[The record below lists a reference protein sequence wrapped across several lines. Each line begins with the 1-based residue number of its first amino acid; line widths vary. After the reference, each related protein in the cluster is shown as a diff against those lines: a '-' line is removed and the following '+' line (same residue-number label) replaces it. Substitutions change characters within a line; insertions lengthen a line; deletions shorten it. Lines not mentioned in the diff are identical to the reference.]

1 MQASQATN
9 ETRLPRQVLKRSAEI
24 QARLDAERAAREPE
38 TPPTEGAPTGV
49 TPTPPAD
56 PAPPAADPREQD
68 PAYWRHRFGFGVG
81 NRLSAVVTA
90 LNGTS
95 SYTIPTAYQ

>member
-38 TPPTEGAPTGV
+38 N
-49 TPTPPAD
+49 
-56 PAPPAADPREQD
+56 REKT
-68 PAYWRHRFGFGVG
+68 
-81 NRLSAVVTA
+81 AVSTA
-90 LNGTS
+90 SG
-95 SYTIPTAYQ
+95 